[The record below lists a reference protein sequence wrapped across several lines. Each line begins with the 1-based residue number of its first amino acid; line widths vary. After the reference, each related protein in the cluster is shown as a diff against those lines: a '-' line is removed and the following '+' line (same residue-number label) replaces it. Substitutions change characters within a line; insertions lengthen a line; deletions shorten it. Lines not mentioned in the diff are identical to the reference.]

1 MLLTAWRVSVFGVI
15 LVRIFPHSD
24 WTRRDTQCLFIYK
37 NLSLYKNLQTRIYL
51 YKNIKT
57 VMIKWQAA
65 TKRARTWTSLNFTK
79 ELRFSKKI
87 LGQNFG
93 IFQLRHLLKIWKFK
107 RSNKRLTLCKKYP
120 YLELLWSGFSPNA
133 GKYGPE

>member
-1 MLLTAWRVSVFGVI
+1 MFHCVKSVHIRSYSGPHFPAFGLNTERYAVF
-15 LVRIFPHSD
+15 VYWYYSVNK
-24 WTRRDTQCLFIYK
+24 QA
-37 NLSLYKNLQTRIYL
+37 RIYL
-51 YKNIKT
+51 YTNIKT
-57 VMIKWQAA
+57 VMIKWQTV
-65 TKRARTWTSLNFTK
+65 TKRSRTWTSLNFTK